1 MTLFTGKSYHHNTG
15 TVKNALEKAN
25 EDGSVIRKLAKYL
38 YKFSNQYSQEQ
49 KQPTTKIGRVG
60 QRYIR

>member
-1 MTLFTGKSYHHNTG
+1 MTLFTGKSYHHNTC

-38 YKFSNQYSQEQ
+38 YKILINIPKNKNSQPQ
-49 KQPTTKIGRVG
+49 KLAE
-60 QRYIR
+60 